1 MNLRPYLALAVL
13 AQTVGC
19 ASIVG
24 GTNQSISVETRDTAG
39 PVAGASC
46 KLENDKG
53 TWFVTTP
60 GSTTVHR
67 AYGDL
72 KVNCDKDGH
81 GPGVASA
88 KSTTKALAVG
98 NIVFGGVIGVGVD
111 AATGAAYDYPELIT
125 VVLAPAAGPRAEAAG
140 EVTGLLVLP
149 NRSKLTS
156 TTTTPSAATGPA
168 AG

>member
-1 MNLRPYLALAVL
+1 MNLRPYIALAVL

-24 GTNQSISVETRDTAG
+24 GTNQSISVATQNAAG

-53 TWFVTTP
+53 VWFVTTP

-81 GPGVASA
+81 EPGVASA
-88 KSTTKALAVG
+88 KSTTKALAAG
-98 NIVFGGVIGVGVD
+98 NILFGGVIGAGVD
-111 AATGAAYDYPELIT
+111 VATGAAYDYPELIT
-125 VVLAPAAGPRAEAAG
+125 VVLASVAKAEAPAPAV
-140 EVTGLLVLP
+140 EFPAVAPASTG
-149 NRSKLTS
+149 
-156 TTTTPSAATGPA
+156 TPKAE
-168 AG
+168 